1 MDNKYVV
8 KTPAA
13 IYIDLSKAFDNLR
26 YGILLDKLK
35 YYGISGIP
43 LELIKSYLTN
53 RQQYVSYKDCES
65 DLLEVKTG
73 IPQGS
78 ILGPLFFSICINDIV
93 NSTSKFNFLMY
104 ADDTTLYFN
113 IEDFPLQ
120 SREAD
125 INNELKKV
133 NTWLQLNKLS
143 LNTDKSK
150 FMLFHKKEHH
160 RKLIFQ

>member
-1 MDNKYVV
+1 
-8 KTPAA
+8 
-13 IYIDLSKAFDNLR
+13 
-26 YGILLDKLK
+26 
-35 YYGISGIP
+35 
-43 LELIKSYLTN
+43 
-53 RQQYVSYKDCES
+53 
-65 DLLEVKTG
+65 
-73 IPQGS
+73 
-78 ILGPLFFSICINDIV
+78 
-93 NSTSKFNFLMY
+93 MY

>member
-1 MDNKYVV
+1 MSHCWPHQESNRIS
-8 KTPAA
+8 P
-13 IYIDLSKAFDNLR
+13 
-26 YGILLDKLK
+26 
-35 YYGISGIP
+35 YY
-43 LELIKSYLTN
+43 YLTN
-53 RQQYVSYKDCES
+53 RQQFVSYKDCES

-73 IPQGS
+73 IPRGS

-125 INNELKKV
+125 INNELKKI
-133 NTWLQLNKLS
+133 NT
-143 LNTDKSK
+143 
-150 FMLFHKKEHH
+150 
-160 RKLIFQ
+160 

>member
-1 MDNKYVV
+1 
-8 KTPAA
+8 
-13 IYIDLSKAFDNLR
+13 
-26 YGILLDKLK
+26 
-35 YYGISGIP
+35 
-43 LELIKSYLTN
+43 
-53 RQQYVSYKDCES
+53 
-65 DLLEVKTG
+65 
-73 IPQGS
+73 
-78 ILGPLFFSICINDIV
+78 
-93 NSTSKFNFLMY
+93 MY

-150 FMLFHKKEHH
+150 SVLFH
-160 RKLIFQ
+160 

>member
-1 MDNKYVV
+1 
-8 KTPAA
+8 
-13 IYIDLSKAFDNLR
+13 
-26 YGILLDKLK
+26 
-35 YYGISGIP
+35 
-43 LELIKSYLTN
+43 
-53 RQQYVSYKDCES
+53 
-65 DLLEVKTG
+65 
-73 IPQGS
+73 
-78 ILGPLFFSICINDIV
+78 
-93 NSTSKFNFLMY
+93 MY

-150 FMLFHKKEHH
+150 FMLFHKKKHH
-160 RKLIFQ
+160 RKLTFQ